1 MKAIIMA
8 GGQGKR
14 LRPLTCTMPKP
25 MVPLLNKPVM
35 DYSVELL
42 KQHGVTD
49 ITATLCYLPN
59 VIMKR
64 YGDGRF
70 MGVKMAYSVET
81 APLGT
86 AGSVRKAVGKA
97 RDRYLILSGDALT
110 DLDIT
115 AALREHEANQAKVTI
130 VLKRV
135 DAPTEY
141 GVALV
146 DKDWKIRQFLEKP
159 MLSEV
164 FSDLANTGIYILE
177 PDIIERIPEDTEF
190 DFSKNLFPQL
200 LKENI
205 PIFGHLT
212 EKYWCDIGDLE
223 QYISAQKDMLDG
235 KCEFFTVAQ
244 KNNGIFVEQGAKLSE
259 RCVIM
264 PPCYIGSNAEIADS
278 AILADHSVI
287 GTSVRIG
294 RNSSVK
300 RSVLMEDVLV
310 RENVEIRG
318 AILCEGVHVNSG
330 ASVFAHSAVGAGSN
344 IGKNCS
350 VASGISIW
358 PQKNLEDDSQCCENI
373 IWDEQRRKPESALTL
388 KGFADFDITP
398 EYAARVGV
406 AFAATM
412 HLPAE
417 VAIVTDG
424 SQQAVMLK
432 YAVIAGVVSQGVDL
446 YDMGLC
452 GYSAYENSIRSLNL
466 AGGIFIRHRKAEPHA
481 AEIIL
486 CDKSGAEIGSGAF
499 RSFKQELMLGARPP
513 VTGSRLGIVQRI
525 SSAEKVYEASL
536 SKLTQ
541 KTKCDDNKIA
551 VIIGGSGEVY
561 DSVARVL
568 LPRGYDVRYSPEKK
582 KSVLMSA
589 VAHERADVGF
599 LIDDETNCM
608 ESVIFGEEEV
618 NDNKL
623 ITILM
628 LLALREGR
636 MKEFYAPV
644 SMPEEYA
651 KYLEANGAKV
661 KRSPKERSKW
671 MRAAL
676 SEGGYLPELFEPEVC
691 IIRIAQCA
699 FNGELKELLEGL
711 PYVATEEKSI
721 GCSWRD
727 MGRILRNIVD
737 TEQYERIELMDGV
750 KVKDDKG
757 WILVSPERDFNACR
771 VIAGSF
777 DQEYSKE
784 LTDLYIEKIRGMTEE
799 KKNS

>member
-25 MVPLLNKPVM
+25 LVPLLNKPVM
-35 DYSVELL
+35 DYGIELL
-42 KQHGVTD
+42 RQHGVTD
-49 ITATLCYLPN
+49 ITATLWYLPN
-59 VIMKR
+59 MIMKR

-70 MGVKMAYSVET
+70 MGVRMTYSVET
-81 APLGT
+81 VPLGT
-86 AGSVRKAVGKA
+86 AGSVRKAAGKA
-97 RDRYLILSGDALT
+97 DDRYLILSGDALT

-141 GVALV
+141 GVALM
-146 DKDWKIRQFLEKP
+146 DKDGKIRQFLEKP

-177 PDIIERIPEDTEF
+177 PEIIERIPEDTEF
-190 DFSKNLFPQL
+190 DFSKDLFPLL

-205 PIFGHLT
+205 PIFGHVT

-235 KCEFFTVAQ
+235 KCDFCTIAE
-244 KNNGIFVEQGAKLSE
+244 KRNGIFVEPGAKLSE

-264 PPCYIGSNAEIADS
+264 PPCYIGSNAEIADG

-294 RNSSVK
+294 RSSSAK
-300 RSVLMEDVLV
+300 RSILMEDVLV

-318 AILCEGVHVNSG
+318 AILCEGAHVNSG
-330 ASVFAHSAVGAGSN
+330 ASLFAHAAVGAGSN

-350 VASGISIW
+350 VASGVSIW
-358 PQKNLEDDSQCCENI
+358 PEKNLEDDSQCCENL
-373 IWDEQRRKPESALTL
+373 IWDEGKKKPESTMALR
-388 KGFADFDITP
+388 GFADFDITP
-398 EYAARVGV
+398 EYAARVGA

-412 HLPAE
+412 RIPAE
-417 VAIVTDG
+417 IAIVTDG

-432 YAVIAGVVSQGVDL
+432 YAVISGVISQGVDL

-452 GYSAYENSIRSLNL
+452 GYSAFENGIRTLNL
-466 AGGIFIRHRKAEPHA
+466 AGGIYIRHSGAEPHA

-486 CDKSGAEIGSGAF
+486 CDKSGAEITGGAF
-499 RSFKQELMLGARPP
+499 RSFKQELGLGARLP
-513 VTGSRLGIVQRI
+513 VTGSRLGILQRV
-525 SSAEKVYEASL
+525 SSIEKVYEANL
-536 SKLTQ
+536 ARTAR
-541 KTKCDDNKIA
+541 KTNPSGGRGS

-561 DSVARVL
+561 DSVARIL
-568 LPRGYDVRYSPEKK
+568 LPCGYDVRYSSEKK

-599 LIDDETNCM
+599 LIDDENNTL
-608 ESVIFGEEEV
+608 ESVIFEDEEV
-618 NDNKL
+618 NANKL
-623 ITILM
+623 AAILM

-636 MKEFYAPV
+636 MKAFFAPV
-644 SMPEEYA
+644 SLPEEYV

-661 KRSPKERSKW
+661 KRAPKERAKW

-676 SEGGYLPELFEPEVC
+676 SEEGYLPELFEPEAC
-691 IIRIAQCA
+691 IIRIAHCA
-699 FNGELKELLEGL
+699 VNGELKELLNGL
-711 PYVATEEKSI
+711 PYVATEEKSV
-721 GCSWRD
+721 GCSWKD

-757 WILVSPERDFNACR
+757 WILVSPEKDLNACR

-777 DQEYSKE
+777 DSEYSKE

-799 KKNS
+799 NGKS